1 MKAFLAAC
9 GLAVALVAT
18 PASAGVLFY
27 GGDFNPNSSNPDGL
41 ANEQD
46 LTVSQATVYT
56 PFIVGGSGWNVTG
69 LFTDNLMSITAL
81 SASWEIRSGV
91 SEGNGGTLL
100 FSGTSTP
107 TVTSTGIS
115 FDDYLDYQVEVTG
128 LNINLSPGAY
138 WMSVVP
144 ICLDSGNATCG
155 GGARSFNANT
165 DGTNAIGTPEPLNQ
179 SFFNS
184 SYFGY
189 SFSNAQGVGGDYDY
203 PEFSSGVLGDQ
214 ASAPEPGSMAL
225 LGGGLLL
232 LAGIRRRR

>member
-27 GGDFNPNSSNPDGL
+27 GGDFNPNSSNPNSL

-46 LTVSQATVYT
+46 LTVSQSAIYT
-56 PFIVGGSGWNVTG
+56 PFVVGGSGWNVTG
-69 LFTDNLMSITAL
+69 LFTVNQMSITAL

-91 SEGNGGTLL
+91 SAGDGGTLL

-107 TVTSTGIS
+107 TVTDTGVS
-115 FDDYLDYQVEVTG
+115 DFGYEDYQVEVTG
-128 LNINLSPGAY
+128 LNINLSPGNY

-144 ICLDSGNATCG
+144 ICLVAGNGSCDG
-155 GGARSFNANT
+155 RSFNANT
-165 DGTNAIGTPEPLNQ
+165 DGTNAIGTPEPLNKSFINS
-179 SFFNS
+179 SFF
-184 SYFGY
+184 GA
-189 SFSNAQGVGGDYDY
+189 SFSNAQGFLGVNDFS
-203 PEFSSGVLGDQ
+203 EFSSGVLGDPV
-214 ASAPEPGSMAL
+214 SAPEPGSMAL